1 MGIAGPRFADQTAS
15 RIAAPHGAGNRGMP
29 EQRLFLGVENSAT
42 GARGARPARRAGAAR
57 ALAIAQSMSSNTR
70 KLYYVSHRLILQG
83 IQEVRTEEGAQ
94 QN

>member
-1 MGIAGPRFADQTAS
+1 MGIAGPRFLNQTAS

-42 GARGARPARRAGAAR
+42 GARGRDRLDERGAAR
-57 ALAIAQSMSSNTR
+57 ALGIAQSTWRDTR

-83 IQEVRTEEGAQ
+83 IQEVRTEERAQ